1 MRTFEDSKKESWEL
15 ALTFGSIKR
24 LKGLLEVDL
33 LDLLGGDP
41 PLLTRLGTEVTLL
54 VDVICALVRPQLAAR
69 ELSDEDFAERLDG
82 VAAKAAMEAF
92 YAELA
97 DFTRNLG
104 QTAQARAVERQTEVL
119 VKEMVRKTELV
130 NLINLN
136 AAVDKEI
143 SRVSEELQNA
153 GLLSTDA
160 PESSGS
166 TPTP

>member
-1 MRTFEDSKKESWEL
+1 MRKFEDSKKESWEL

-82 VAAKAAMEAF
+82 VAGKAAMEAF

-119 VKEMVRKTELV
+119 VKEMVLRTEMVERVDLDALV
-130 NLINLN
+130 E
-136 AAVDKEI
+136 KGRMEME
-143 SRVSEELQNA
+143 EELT
-153 GLLSTDA
+153 GIMSTSA
-160 PESSGS
+160 PDSSESI
-166 TPTP
+166 PPP